1 MYCDSYKEIYKYYE
15 SVALSFKNKGLNIL
29 KTDTHNESLLWAENS
44 IPLAPIL
51 QEGNNLT
58 LIEID
63 ADTLQKA
70 KNNFPDINMHHGDV
84 LTWQGEYDWVLDFS
98 TIDHV
103 QDYCKVLENYKKMAA
118 NLSVVVWMSTAREN
132 LQLADKSQFYF
143 PVAEFKKNLKL
154 VYRYYEEVYL
164 YGEISGKN
172 NIILCHF
179 KAGEAMKN
187 SNNVSWR

>member
-1 MYCDSYKEIYKYYE
+1 MYCDNYKEIYKYYE
-15 SVALSFKNKGLNIL
+15 LVADSFKNKGLRIL
-29 KTDTHNESLLWAENS
+29 KTDTHNESLIWDADS

-51 QEGNNLT
+51 QQGNDLT

-70 KNNFPDINMHHGDV
+70 KNNFPHVNMHLGDV

-103 QDYCKVLENYKKMAA
+103 EEYCKVLENYKKMAP
-118 NLSVVVWMSTAREN
+118 NLSLVVWMSTSRSC
-132 LQLADKSQFYF
+132 LKLSDTQFYF

-154 VYRYYEEVYL
+154 VYQHIEEVYL
-164 YGEISGKN
+164 YGEINGKN
-172 NIILCHF
+172 DLILCHF

-187 SNNVSWR
+187 SNNISWR